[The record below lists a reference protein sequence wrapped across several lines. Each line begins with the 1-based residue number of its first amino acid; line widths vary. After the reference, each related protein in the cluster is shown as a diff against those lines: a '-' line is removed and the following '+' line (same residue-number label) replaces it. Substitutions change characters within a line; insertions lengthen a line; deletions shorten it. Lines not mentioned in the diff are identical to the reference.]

1 MRTLYLDALN
11 GKTVER
17 TPLWIMRQ
25 AGRYLPE
32 YRKVRSQFSDFMDM
46 CRNADACCEV
56 ALQPLDRY
64 DLDASIVFSDIL
76 TIPEAMGM
84 DLKFVKGEGPVFA
97 KPLTSLADVN
107 ALITEDA
114 IEKLQY
120 VMNAVSTTKR
130 AVKDRVPLI
139 GFTGSPWTLAAYMV
153 EGKGSKQFSLL
164 RKMMY
169 SQPQTMHALL
179 DKVSDVIIDYLKA
192 QVVAG
197 ADALMIFDTWG
208 GVLSHDCYPVFS
220 LSYMKKIMDAVKQQY
235 PSVPITLFTK
245 GGGQWLEMI
254 VATGC
259 DGVGLDW
266 TTKLSDAKKITGN
279 QCTIQGNLDPAQL
292 YGDYASIR
300 ASVKKTFE
308 LYGSGSRHVFNL
320 GHGVYPD
327 IDPEHVKCLVEA
339 VKEYGI
345 KPL

>member
-1 MRTLYLDALN
+1 MRTLYLDALK
-11 GKTVER
+11 GKTVEQ
-17 TPLWIMRQ
+17 TPIWIMRQ

-32 YRKVRSQFSDFMDM
+32 YRRVRSQFSDFMDM

-97 KPLTSLADVN
+97 KPLTSIQEVN
-107 ALITEDA
+107 ALDCINSL
-114 IEKLQY
+114 EKLDY
-120 VMNAVSTTKR
+120 VMNAVTTTKA

-153 EGKGSKQFSLL
+153 EGKGSKQFNLL

-169 SQPQTMHALL
+169 AQPETMYALL
-179 DKVSDVIIDYLKA
+179 DKISTVIIDYLKA
-192 QVVAG
+192 QVEAG

-208 GVLSHDCYPVFS
+208 GVLPYQLYSQFS
-220 LSYMKKIMDAVKQQY
+220 LEYMAKIMNAVKKQY
-235 PSVPITLFTK
+235 PQIPITLFTK

-259 DGVGLDW
+259 DGVGVDW
-266 TTKLSDAKKITGN
+266 TTRIAHAKSIATDR
-279 QCTIQGNLDPAQL
+279 CTIQGNLDPAQL
-292 YGDYASIR
+292 YSDYASIR
-300 ASVKKTFE
+300 QAVKNTLE
-308 LYGSGSRHVFNL
+308 GYGQGSRHVFNL

-327 IDPEHVKCLVEA
+327 IDPDHVKCLVEA
-339 VKEYGI
+339 VREYGV
-345 KPL
+345 KS